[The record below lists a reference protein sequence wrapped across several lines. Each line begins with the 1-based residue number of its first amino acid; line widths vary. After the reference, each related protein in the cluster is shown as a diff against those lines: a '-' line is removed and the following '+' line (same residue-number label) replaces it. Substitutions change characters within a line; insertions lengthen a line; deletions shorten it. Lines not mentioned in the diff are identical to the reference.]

1 MATDLVDRP
10 AVADDEHACQ
20 CGYVYPKAISFCP
33 RCSRQTP
40 GVTATYQLPNSSRR
54 VRGIRLAFGVIILNI
69 VWQVVAAVAV
79 LGGHMEPHKAAG
91 ILLWSGVGFYAV
103 VMMVIAGPLMLL
115 KPAWLK
121 GERQTAAVLGI
132 EVGLAAAAVLI
143 GLFWV
148 TSGHPIL
155 DPSVSVLVSEGSIT
169 RTILAFVVIAMIAPV
184 VEELLFRGVVAES
197 LRKNAAPVALGVSSF
212 LFACAHLH
220 SLRYYTLCGLVLGLL
235 YWHRGLWASIAA
247 HATFNGALVVL
258 AVVVSLGPARAVSN
272 GGVSLLAHTDW
283 QVSTYAEN
291 RLGATLAMSGPSGSS
306 IIVTRHNEAQGGTP
320 NLDRL
325 AALLNDGAVPMPSG
339 YSLKPSSAQVIEYP
353 AGRGVQVGVVAH
365 GHEGVVVVIPK
376 PGTLWEIDVA
386 TGGSARAQREYPAIL
401 HSLSL
406 PQGTS

>member
-1 MATDLVDRP
+1 MATELADRP
-10 AVADDEHACQ
+10 AVADDEYACR
-20 CGYVYPKAISFCP
+20 CGYTYPKAISFCP
-33 RCSRQTP
+33 RCSRPTP
-40 GVTATYQLPNSSRR
+40 GVEATYQLPNASRR
-54 VRGIRLAFGVIILNI
+54 VRGIRLAFGVIVLNI

-103 VMMVIAGPLMLL
+103 VLMVIAGPLMLL

-121 GERQTAAVLGI
+121 GDRQTAAVLGI

-148 TSGHPIL
+148 SSGHPIL
-155 DPSVSVLVSEGSIT
+155 DPSVSVLVSEGSVT

-247 HATFNGALVVL
+247 HATFNGALVVV
-258 AVVVSLGPARAVSN
+258 AVVVALGPPRAVSN
-272 GGVSLLAHTDW
+272 GGVGVLARTDW
-283 QVSTYAEN
+283 QVSGYAEN
-291 RLGATLAMSGPSGSS
+291 KLGATLAMAGPSGSAF
-306 IIVTRHNEAQGGTP
+306 IVTRHSEPDGVTP

-325 AALLNDGAVPMPSG
+325 AELLNGGAVPMPSG
-339 YSLKPSSAQVIEYP
+339 WSLKPSSAQVVDYP
-353 AGRGVQVGVVAH
+353 TGR
-365 GHEGVVVVIPK
+365 
-376 PGTLWEIDVA
+376 
-386 TGGSARAQREYPAIL
+386 
-401 HSLSL
+401 
-406 PQGTS
+406 

>member
-1 MATDLVDRP
+1 MATELVDRP
-10 AVADDEHACQ
+10 AVANDEHACQ

-33 RCSRQTP
+33 RCSRPTP
-40 GVTATYQLPNSSRR
+40 GVVATYQLPNASRR

-121 GERQTAAVLGI
+121 GDRQTAAVLGI
-132 EVGLAAAAVLI
+132 EVGLAAAVLI
-143 GLFWV
+143 ILFWV
-148 TSGHPIL
+148 SSGHPML
-155 DPSVSVLVSEGSIT
+155 DPSVRVLVSEGSIT

-212 LFACAHLH
+212 LFALAHLH

-258 AVVVSLGPARAVSN
+258 AVVVALGPPRAVSN
-272 GGVSLLAHTDW
+272 GGVSLLARTDW
-283 QVSTYAEN
+283 QVSAYAEN
-291 RLGATLAMSGPSGSS
+291 KLGATLAMSGPSGSAF
-306 IIVTRHNEAQGGTP
+306 IVTRHSEPVGAIP

-325 AALLNDGAVPMPSG
+325 ASLLNDGAVPMPAG

-353 AGRGVQVGVVAH
+353 TGRGVQVGVVAH
-365 GHEGVVVVIPK
+365 GHEGVVVVIPR
-376 PGTLWEIDVA
+376 PGTLWEVDVA

-406 PQGTS
+406 PEN